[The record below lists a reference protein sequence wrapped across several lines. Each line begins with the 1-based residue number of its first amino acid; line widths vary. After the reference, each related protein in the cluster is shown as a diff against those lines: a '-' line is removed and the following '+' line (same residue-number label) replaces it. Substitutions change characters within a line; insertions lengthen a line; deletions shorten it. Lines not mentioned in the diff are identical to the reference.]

1 MEFAPQKYP
10 LQRNLLMLPLF
21 KIPIDATL
29 AYDDGRFWTQIVSEK
44 GTKGNQNDLM
54 SF

>member
-29 AYDDGRFWTQIVSEK
+29 DGDDRFWTQIVSEK